1 MASPFFSNQPLFC
14 QKPVTIEGL
23 FNIEQFN
30 ALTAANLAC
39 TAQENGCLDPNIGT
53 TFVKNVVNKVIRCG
67 GRNIEIDFFMKMF
80 PETPMN
86 TETKTVYNH
95 YVCDADLNVYAAAN
109 VTGSGPGVAATFQL
123 LKANHAAAGSES
135 LPATDY
141 VLMDKDNQIMYSIT
155 DVDTTIPYAHKVE
168 ITPMDSSVTVSIKAN
183 TPYLIL
189 QTRMVG
195 GYSCPVATNKA
206 MTIGYSKQIKPLRL
220 RSDWNVAINL
230 LRGYNDKIQY
240 AVIYDRDGK
249 PYDAWDVYEAQQ
261 ARENLRIGLNVL
273 SMIGTP
279 ITNTALISG
288 GSSIVDAE
296 HTGYYGLIP
305 SIANGGGIVQ
315 NYNAAL
321 GFDLEAD
328 GEPIFLYQDSL
339 KRSNKFL
346 FLCGQ
351 KFLFGLDNR
360 ANKMVPR
367 TQQTSTPFE
376 AFKRFGDWLTP
387 EDIHGGKSY
396 TSEVAKIGIREY
408 DYRGFEFAF
417 KKWDGL
423 SDKRFFGTDYYSD
436 MVVGLPMEGPK
447 TGDGTPVSP
456 VQFYQYGWNGW
467 TGGYE
472 EFRTDHRVIDG
483 CENLTGYSAQSMAMA
498 VHCPQL
504 FILLRPAKAS

>member
-23 FNIEQFN
+23 FDIAQFN

-39 TAQENGCLDPNIGT
+39 TAQDNGCLDPNIGT

-95 YVCDADLNVYAAAN
+95 YVCDADLNIYAAAN
-109 VTGSGPGVAATFQL
+109 ATGTGPGVATWFQL
-123 LKANHAAAGSES
+123 LKQNHAASGTES

-168 ITPMDSSVTVSIKAN
+168 LTPMDSSVTVSIKAN
-183 TPYLIL
+183 TGYLVL

-240 AVIYDRDGK
+240 AVIYDRDGV

-279 ITNTALISG
+279 ITNTNLISG
-288 GSSIVDAE
+288 GGAIVDAE

-321 GFDLEAD
+321 GFDLESD

-367 TQQTSTPFE
+367 TQVTSTPFE

-387 EDIHGGKSY
+387 EEIHGGKSY
-396 TSEVAKIGIREY
+396 TSEMAKIGIREY

-436 MVVGLPMEGPK
+436 LVVGLPMEGPR
-447 TGDGTPVSP
+447 TGDGTEVSP

-472 EFRTDHRVIDG
+472 EFRTDHRMIDG
-483 CENLTGYSAQSMAMA
+483 CENLTGYCAQSMAMA